1 MLCIIVCSASPVI
14 ARTYNPF
21 YINPYGDAVG
31 GEPGE
36 DPHLCLPVVVETMED
51 GSVST
56 PAEVTDKTSYPVES
70 FQEECFDEGSRVR
83 IPWSLV
89 LRAIFDVLPR

>member
-1 MLCIIVCSASPVI
+1 MLCIIVCITSPVA

-36 DPHLCLPVVVETMED
+36 DPHLRLPVPVQTMED
-51 GSVST
+51 GSAST
-56 PAEVTDKTSYPVES
+56 LAEVSDKTSYPVES
-70 FQEECFDEGSRVR
+70 FQDECLDEDSRVR
-83 IPWSLV
+83 ILWSIV
-89 LRAIFDVLPR
+89 LRAFFDVLPR